1 MIENFEQLHNVWK
14 TNKALDSTRINLTFD
29 DLTNSIMSTGP
40 FSFYVIDF
48 FDMSLSHISPSNFD
62 MFDFDPETLTF
73 NAVLATIHPD
83 DVELGCSGTIAKEI
97 SLGKKVGIID
107 LTRGE
112 LGTRGSVE
120 IRNQEAAAAAK
131 ILGVSVR
138 ENLDMRDGFFVND
151 EAHQLKI
158 IKMIRKYQPEIVIC
172 NAIEDRHID
181 HGKGSQLVSDAC
193 FLSGLMKIETEING
207 ENQKAWRPKLVYHY
221 MQWKNLTPDFVV
233 DITGFNDKRVASILA
248 YGSQFYNSNS
258 EEPETPIASKNFL
271 ESLNYRPKDLG
282 RLIGTD
288 YAEGFTVERYLA
300 VNSLS
305 DLM

>member
-1 MIENFEQLHNVWK
+1 MK
-14 TNKALDSTRINLTFD
+14 LDI
-29 DLTNSIMSTGP
+29 
-40 FSFYVIDF
+40 
-48 FDMSLSHISPSNFD
+48 
-62 MFDFDPETLTF
+62 
-73 NAVLATIHPD
+73 LAFGSHPD
-83 DVELGCSGTIAKEI
+83 DVELGCGGTLAKEI

-120 IRNQEAAAAAK
+120 IRNQEAADAAK

-151 EAHQLKI
+151 ETHQLEI
-158 IKMIRKYQPEIVIC
+158 IKMLRKYKPEIVIC
-172 NAIEDRHID
+172 NAIADRHID

-193 FLSGLMKIETEING
+193 FLSGLMKIETELNG
-207 ENQKAWRPKLVYHY
+207 EKQQAWRPKLVYHY
-221 MQWKNLTPDFVV
+221 MQWKNLIPDFVV
-233 DITGFNDKRVASILA
+233 DISGFNEKRVKAILA
-248 YGSQFYNSNS
+248 YSSQFYNPNSN
-258 EEPETPIASKNFL
+258 EPETLIASKNFL
-271 ESLNYRPKDLG
+271 ESLNYRAQDLG

>member
-1 MIENFEQLHNVWK
+1 MK
-14 TNKALDSTRINLTFD
+14 LDI
-29 DLTNSIMSTGP
+29 
-40 FSFYVIDF
+40 
-48 FDMSLSHISPSNFD
+48 
-62 MFDFDPETLTF
+62 
-73 NAVLATIHPD
+73 LAFGAHPD

-120 IRNQEAAAAAK
+120 IRNQEAANAAK

-138 ENLDMRDGFFVND
+138 ENLDMRDGFLINNEV
-151 EAHQLKI
+151 HQMQI
-158 IKMIRKYQPEIVIC
+158 IKMLRKYRPEIVLC
-172 NAIEDRHID
+172 NAIDDRHID

-193 FLSGLMKIETEING
+193 FLSGLIKIETELNG
-207 ENQKAWRPKLVYHY
+207 QKQDAWRPKLVYHY
-221 MQWKNLTPDFVV
+221 IQWKNLTPDFVV
-233 DITGFNDKRVASILA
+233 DISGFNSIRVDSILA
-248 YGSQFYNSNS
+248 YTSQFYNPNS
-258 EEPETPIASKNFL
+258 EEPETVIASKNFL
-271 ESLNYRPKDLG
+271 ESLNYRAQDLG

-305 DLM
+305 NLM